1 MAKCG
6 DGSAALVPGDP
17 RPGWQEEE
25 GSLGHCLSGAAQGK
39 EAQVD
44 LQDLAQDQEEQ
55 EASKHG
61 GRSRGTAM

>member
-6 DGSAALVPGDP
+6 DGPAALVPGGP

-55 EASKHG
+55 EVRKHG
-61 GRSRGTAM
+61 GRPRGTTM